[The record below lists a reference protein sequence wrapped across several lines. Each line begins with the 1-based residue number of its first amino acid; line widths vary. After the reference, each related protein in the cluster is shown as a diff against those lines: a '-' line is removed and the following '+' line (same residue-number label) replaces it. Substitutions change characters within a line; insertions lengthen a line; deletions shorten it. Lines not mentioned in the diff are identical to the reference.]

1 MNYFMHPDTF
11 YEHNRQYQKERL
23 EASQRKRPF
32 TMPKRTNN
40 NNLKDR
46 FFLFSGEF
54 FIAFGK
60 NLKSHAAQPMCSQS
74 IRKPQTA

>member
-32 TMPKRTNN
+32 TIPKHTDN

-46 FFLFSGEF
+46 FFLFSGELL
-54 FIAFGK
+54 IALGR
-60 NLKSHAAQPMCSQS
+60 NLKSHAAQPMCRQPM
-74 IRKPQTA
+74 RKAQAA